1 MKLTYVIPLIAV
13 LLLAICATPGDAQT
27 QKAGINSAAFLK
39 IGVGARQA
47 ALGSAVT
54 SMNGDATNM
63 FWNPAGV
70 ALKEETGQAAF
81 TYNNWIGGL
90 SQEAL
95 AASYNVPDIGTLGI
109 GFMSFGIN
117 GIAADRDNLSGG
129 INDPQALSQAVDQ
142 VQSSTYDYQDLLI
155 QATYSRYITD
165 YLSLGVSVKYI
176 HEKIDDQGAGTVGF
190 DLGSVYNIGLLG
202 WSIGARI
209 NNLGGDMKFYD
220 YASPI
225 PLTFS
230 IGTSMVPVDAGIM
243 KWTIALDI
251 VKPQDGTQYYYSGTE
266 LGFDRTFFVRAGWK
280 FNYSWF
286 GLNGSGID
294 AGTTYRAPIQTSLER
309 GSFGAG
315 VRVPFDTYVINIDYA
330 YTVFS
335 VVQDVHRFTIS
346 FAMK

>member
-1 MKLTYVIPLIAV
+1 MTRMYLIPLIAV
-13 LLLAICATPGDAQT
+13 LLLALGAALADAQT

-39 IGVGARQA
+39 VGVGARQA
-47 ALGSAVT
+47 AIGSAVT
-54 SMNGDATNM
+54 SLNGDATNM

-70 ALKEETGQAAF
+70 ALKDESAQAAF

-90 SQEAL
+90 SQEAV
-95 AASYNVPDIGTLGI
+95 AASYNWTDIGTIGI
-109 GFMSFGIN
+109 GFQSFGIS
-117 GIAADRDNLSGG
+117 GIQADRDNGYT
-129 INDPQALSQAVDQ
+129 DPTLQSQVTDMNTN
-142 VQSSTYDYQDLLI
+142 STYDYQDLLI

-165 YLSLGVSVKYI
+165 YLTLGVSAKYI
-176 HEKIDDQGAGTVGF
+176 HEKIDDVGAGTFGF
-190 DLGSVYNIGLLG
+190 DLGTVYNIGVLG
-202 WSIGARI
+202 WSVGARI

-230 IGTSMVPVDAGIM
+230 IGTSMVPVDAGITRWM
-243 KWTIALDI
+243 LALDI
-251 VKPQDGTQYYYSGTE
+251 VKPQDGTQYYYAGTE
-266 LGFDRTFFVRAGWK
+266 LGFNNTFFIRGGWK

-294 AGTTYRAPIQTSLER
+294 PGTTFRPPIQTSLER

-315 VRVPFDTYVINIDYA
+315 VRVPFDTYVINVDYA

-335 VVQDVHRFTIS
+335 ALQDVHRFTVS

>member
-1 MKLTYVIPLIAV
+1 MKRTLLIPLIAV
-13 LLLAICATPGDAQT
+13 LLLAIGATLVDAQT
-27 QKAGINSAAFLK
+27 QKAGLNSAAFLK
-39 IGVGARQA
+39 VGVGARQA

-54 SMNGDATNM
+54 SMNGDVTNM

-70 ALKEETGQAAF
+70 AMKDQMAQASF

-90 SQEAL
+90 SQEA
-95 AASYNVPDIGTLGI
+95 AAVSYNVQDIGTIGI
-109 GFMSFGIN
+109 GFQSFGVS
-117 GIAADRDNLSGG
+117 GIPADRDNGYA
-129 INDPQALSQAVDQ
+129 DPALQALVTDQ
-142 VQSSTYDYQDLLI
+142 LATSTYDYQDLLM

-165 YLSLGVSVKYI
+165 YLTLGASVKYI
-176 HEKIDDQGAGTVGF
+176 HEKIDDAGAGTIGF
-190 DLGSVYNIGLLG
+190 DLGTVYNIGLLG
-202 WSIGARI
+202 WSVGARV

-220 YASPI
+220 FASPI

-230 IGTSMVPVDAGIM
+230 IGTSMVPVESEVTRWM
-243 KWTIALDI
+243 LALDI
-251 VKPQDGTQYYYSGTE
+251 VKPQDGTQYYYAGTE
-266 LGFDRTFFVRAGWK
+266 LGFSNTFFVRAGWK

-294 AGTTYRAPIQTSLER
+294 NGTTWRPPIQTSMER

-315 VRVPFDTYVINIDYA
+315 VRVPFDTYVVTVDYA

-335 VVQDVHRFTIS
+335 VLNDVHRFTIS

>member
-1 MKLTYVIPLIAV
+1 MKRIHSIPLIAV
-13 LLLAICATPGDAQT
+13 LLLALCATFVDAQT
-27 QKAGINSAAFLK
+27 RKSGINSAAFLK
-39 IGVGARQA
+39 VGVGARQA

-54 SMNGDATNM
+54 SMNEDATNM

-70 ALKEETGQAAF
+70 ALKDQSAQAAF

-90 SQEAL
+90 SQEAV
-95 AASYNVPDIGTLGI
+95 AASYNWTDVGTIGI
-109 GFMSFGIN
+109 GFQSFGIS
-117 GIAADRDNLSGG
+117 GITADRDNGYL
-129 INDPQALSQAVDQ
+129 DPLLQSQVTDMNTT
-142 VQSSTYDYQDLLI
+142 STYDYQDLLL

-165 YLSLGVSVKYI
+165 YLTLGVSVKYI
-176 HEKIDDQGAGTVGF
+176 HEKIDDVGAGTVGF
-190 DLGSVYNIGLLG
+190 DLGSVYNIGVLG

-230 IGTSMVPVDAGIM
+230 IGTSLAPVDQGITRWM
-243 KWTIALDI
+243 LALDI
-251 VKPQDGTQYYYSGTE
+251 VKPQDGQQYYYAGTE
-266 LGFDRTFFVRAGWK
+266 LGFNKTFFLRAGWK

-286 GLNGSGID
+286 GLSGSGID
-294 AGTTYRAPIQTSLER
+294 DGTSLRAPVQTSLER

-315 VRVPFDTYVINIDYA
+315 VRVPFDTYVINVDYA

-335 VVQDVHRFTIS
+335 ALQDVHRFTIS